1 MRDGWWWGIGGVVG
15 CGCGGNGGGRGVGD
29 GSLVVWGGEWESC
42 WGGCE
47 GLECWWWWGKGVG
60 VSG

>member
-1 MRDGWWWGIGGVVG
+1 MGGGGVLG
-15 CGCGGNGGGRGVGD
+15 GCGGNGGGRGVGD